1 MNSLVISAP
10 LNWGWTK
17 SSLKRRNNM
26 NIRISKSKYLNG
38 LQCKKLLWYIYH
50 EPDEIPS
57 PDEATQ
63 AIFDQG
69 HLVGDYAKKLFPNG
83 VEVDHTGSFE
93 EGLKSTKE
101 LISRRVPIFEAALTY
116 KQCYARADILE
127 PVGED
132 EWNLIEV
139 KSSTELKDV
148 NYHDIGFQYYLYSGA
163 GLKINK
169 CYLMCIDNTYIRK
182 GEIEP
187 RKLFKKI
194 DVTEAIK
201 STYSKTIEANMAEMV
216 KTIANDT
223 YPEIGIGAHCC
234 DPYEC
239 PLIEKCWSFLPER
252 NAFLLYKNKKLPMAL
267 IQEDI
272 LELAQIPE
280 SLKLNEKNR
289 IQVDCEKT
297 GKPHIDQKKIKEFLD
312 TVQYPAYYMDFETF
326 ASAVPLFD
334 DSRPY
339 QQIPFQFS
347 VHVVKKKGA
356 SPEHYSYLADG
367 RHDPRP
373 EFMAKLREV
382 IGTKGSVIAYNA
394 AFEIGKLKECAL
406 LLPKFKKWVESIEDR
421 IVDLL
426 KPFRAF
432 AYYHPNQNG
441 SCSIK
446 KVLPV
451 LTGKSY
457 DNMEI
462 GDGGTASAE
471 YCKITFTEDNQDKT
485 KVRNLLEEYCGLD
498 TMGMVDI
505 VNKLYILK

>member
-1 MNSLVISAP
+1 
-10 LNWGWTK
+10 
-17 SSLKRRNNM
+17 M
-26 NIRISKSKYLNG
+26 NIRISKTKYLNG
-38 LQCKKLLWYIYH
+38 LQCKKLLWYVYH
-50 EPDEIPS
+50 EPEAIPE

-63 AIFDQG
+63 AIFEQG
-69 HLVGDYAKKLFPNG
+69 HLVGDYAKKLFPAG
-83 VEVDHTGSFE
+83 VEVDHTKSFE
-93 EGLKSTKE
+93 EGLRSTKE
-101 LISRRVPIFEAALTY
+101 LISRKVPIFEAALTY
-116 KQCYARADILE
+116 KQCYARTDILE
-127 PVGED
+127 PAGKD

-194 DVTEAIK
+194 DITEEIK
-201 STYSKTIEANMAEMV
+201 TTYSKTIEANMAEMV
-216 KTIANDT
+216 KTIADDT
-223 YPEIGIGAHCC
+223 CPEIGIGAHCS

-252 NAFLLYKNKKLPMAL
+252 NVFLLYRNKKLPMAL
-267 IQEDI
+267 IKDNI

-280 SLKLNEKNR
+280 SLELNEKNQ
-289 IQVDCEKT
+289 IQLDCEKT
-297 GKPHIDQKKIKEFLD
+297 GKPYIDRTRIKEFLD
-312 TVQYPAYYMDFETF
+312 KIQYPAYYMDFETF
-326 ASAVPLFD
+326 ASAIPMFD
-334 DSRPY
+334 DSKPY

-356 SPEHYSYLADG
+356 SPAHYSFLADG
-367 RHDPRP
+367 PNDPRP
-373 EFMAKLREV
+373 EFMAELKEV
-382 IGTKGSVIAYNA
+382 MGTKGSVIAFNA
-394 AFEIGKLKECAL
+394 GFEMGRLKECAKV
-406 LLPKFKKWVESIEDR
+406 LPKYKKWVESIEER
-421 IVDLL
+421 IIDLL
-426 KPFRAF
+426 QPFRAF
-432 AYYHPNQNG
+432 AYYHPQQDG

-457 DNMEI
+457 ADMEI

-471 YCKITFTEDNQDKT
+471 YYRITFTEDNKDRE
-485 KVRNLLEEYCGLD
+485 KVRKLLEEYCGLD
-498 TMGMVDI
+498 TMGMIDI
-505 VNKLYILK
+505 VEKLYGIK